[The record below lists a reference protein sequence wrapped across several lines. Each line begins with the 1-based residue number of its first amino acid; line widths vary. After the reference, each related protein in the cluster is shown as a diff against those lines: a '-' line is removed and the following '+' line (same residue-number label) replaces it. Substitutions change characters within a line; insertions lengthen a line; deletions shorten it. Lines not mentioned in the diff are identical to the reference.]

1 MGDCLVTGLIFLS
14 ALGSG
19 LIAGTF
25 FAFSTFVMAALA
37 RLPAV
42 QGIAAM
48 QSINVVVINPL
59 FMGAMFGTTL
69 ACIALGVA
77 SITGWGEPRAL
88 YLLSGGLLYLLGT
101 VLVTMVFNVPR
112 NDALA
117 GLDPNSGEAA
127 SLWVRYV
134 AEWTAWNHVRTV
146 AALAATA
153 AFILALR
160 LPAAE

>member
-1 MGDCLVTGLIFLS
+1 
-14 ALGSG
+14 
-19 LIAGTF
+19 
-25 FAFSTFVMAALA
+25 
-37 RLPAV
+37 
-42 QGIAAM
+42 
-48 QSINVVVINPL
+48 
-59 FMGAMFGTTL
+59 
-69 ACIALGVA
+69 
-77 SITGWGEPRAL
+77 
-88 YLLSGGLLYLLGT
+88 LLYLLGT

-134 AEWTAWNHVRTV
+134 AEWTAWNHVRMV